1 MITKVSTE
9 NREEWKKLRSQ
20 YIGGS
25 DSAAVVGL
33 NPFVSPYALWAE
45 KTGKIPPFE
54 GNLATEVGA
63 YLEEFIAKKFEQE
76 TGKKVRRVN
85 QSFLNSDYPFAIA
98 NIDREIV
105 GEDAGLEIKHTS
117 ELNLKKFKGG
127 EYPANYYVQ
136 CVWYMAVTGKKRWYL
151 AALIGNKEFRW
162 FTIERDEAE
171 IAALMGAGRDFWKLV
186 KNNTP
191 PPIDGAQATTTAIKT
206 MFSENSDSK
215 VDLFGYASDIEQYIA
230 INKQIAELE
239 AIREK
244 CANKVKSFM
253 QDAGS
258 GECDRFRVSWKSQS
272 RRTFDAKRFAKMNPN
287 IDLSAYYKE
296 TSARVFRVSEISIDK
311 E

>member
-9 NREEWKKLRSQ
+9 NREEWKKLRSK

-25 DSAAVVGL
+25 DAAAVVGL

-85 QSFLNSDYPFAIA
+85 QSFFNSDYPFAIA

-127 EYPANYYVQ
+127 EYPANYYAQ

-151 AALIGNKEFRW
+151 AVLIGNKEFRW

-171 IAALMGAGRDFWKLV
+171 IAALMGAGRDFWELV

-191 PPIDGAQATTTAIKT
+191 PAIDGTQATTNAIKAIYADNN
-206 MFSENSDSK
+206 ENT
-215 VDLFGYASDIEQYIA
+215 VDLFGYASDIDRYFA
-230 INKQIAELE
+230 ISKQISELE
-239 AIREK
+239 TMREE
-244 CANKVKSFM
+244 CMNKVKAFM

-258 GECDRFRVSWKSQS
+258 GECDRFRVSWKSQT
-272 RRTFDAKRFAKMNPN
+272 RRTFDAKRFAKENPK
-287 IDLSAYYKE
+287 IDLSGYYKE
-296 TSARVFRVSEISIDK
+296 TNARVFRVSEIK
-311 E
+311 N